1 MVTTMATAAAD
12 STSTEGPVKKR
23 RKLSR
28 RPAKWIQGTGRT
40 LRRTAHDHDAFKAFD
55 KTTLVDKLSKV
66 AKERSEDWLLDE
78 RRARQR
84 RNFSEED
91 ELPVPAY
98 CLKELFEEHLIKE
111 DRGSLVDAEQ
121 ERTDLPTGVLRR
133 EGDSEPYIFNEE
145 DDA

>member
-1 MVTTMATAAAD
+1 MATAAAD

-84 RNFSEED
+84 RNF
-91 ELPVPAY
+91 
-98 CLKELFEEHLIKE
+98 
-111 DRGSLVDAEQ
+111 
-121 ERTDLPTGVLRR
+121 
-133 EGDSEPYIFNEE
+133 
-145 DDA
+145 